1 MNFASSDT
9 IFYSCEYCR
18 PWDLYCTSK
27 IHCERAGQDRQG
39 MTRIQI
45 SCVEQDGWYEGVA
58 KIVKVTA
65 NESAQT

>member
-1 MNFASSDT
+1 MLHQIQFFILVNIVDPEIYIVHQKF
-9 IFYSCEYCR
+9 IVRE
-18 PWDLYCTSK
+18 PGK
-27 IHCERAGQDRQG
+27 IE
-39 MTRIQI
+39 I